1 MRLRRSW
8 GAQETRWK
16 SEALNPEYVKLMS
29 KELGLLNI
37 LCIIAALAFLAMAVI
52 SAILSGDFFTT
63 DNLFII
69 AFGLLMALL
78 FVVNPLLYLRSE
90 GRLPLPGFGKSIPAP
105 ANGAPGQLRAT
116 TPPLL
121 DARGRA
127 VPPDVK
133 AIMARMNQPESQPP
147 KST

>member
-1 MRLRRSW
+1 M
-8 GAQETRWK
+8 T
-16 SEALNPEYVKLMS
+16 

-37 LCIIAALAFLAMAVI
+37 LCIIAALGFLAMAVI

-78 FVVNPLLYLRSE
+78 FAVNPLLYLRSE
-90 GRLPLPGFGKSIPAP
+90 GRLPMPVFGKSIPAS
-105 ANGAPGQLRAT
+105 ANGAPAQLGAST
-116 TPPLL
+116 APLL

-133 AIMARMNQPESQPP
+133 AIMARMNQPETEPQ
-147 KST
+147 KGT

>member
-1 MRLRRSW
+1 
-8 GAQETRWK
+8 
-16 SEALNPEYVKLMS
+16 MS

-37 LCIIAALAFLAMAVI
+37 LCIIAALGFLAMAVI

-78 FVVNPLLYLRSE
+78 FAVNPLLYLRSE
-90 GRLPLPGFGKSIPAP
+90 GRLPMPGFGKSVPAS
-105 ANGAPGQLRAT
+105 ANGAPAHLRAST
-116 TPPLL
+116 APLL

-133 AIMARMNQPESQPP
+133 AIMSRMGQSESQPP
-147 KST
+147 KGT